1 MNLREA
7 VSYVQSQGLD
17 SGDAYALVLHALG
30 RAITERAWLLAHG
43 EQDLSTRAVSQLT
56 QAVQRRAHD
65 EPVAYITGC
74 KEFYGLPLAVDA
86 RVLDPRADTETLV
99 DWTLEALA
107 NKPKARVLD
116 LGTGSGAVALA
127 LKHQRPA
134 WEVYA
139 VDISADALAVAADN
153 ARRLHLTVQFA
164 QASWLQ
170 GCAGGC
176 KDRCKGG
183 FTGRFDAIVSNPPYI
198 AEGDAH
204 LTALRHEPCLALVSG
219 ADGLNAIRS
228 IVSQAPARLV
238 PGGWLLLEHGY
249 NQAVAVRHLLGA
261 AGLVTVQS
269 RRDLAGIERC
279 SGAQSQAA

>member
-7 VSYVQSQGLD
+7 VSYAQSQGLD
-17 SGDAYALVLHALG
+17 GSDAYALVLHALG
-30 RAITERAWLLAHG
+30 RALTERAWLLAHG
-43 EQDLSTRAVSQLT
+43 EQTLSANAVSRLT
-56 QAVQRRAHD
+56 QAVQRRAHG

-74 KEFYGLPLAVDA
+74 KEFYGLSLAVDA

-99 DWTLEALA
+99 DWALEALA
-107 NKPKARVLD
+107 DKPKARVLD

-134 WEVYA
+134 WEVHA

-153 ARRLHLTVQFA
+153 ARRLQLQVQFA

-170 GCAGGC
+170 GRAGL
-176 KDRCKGG
+176 
-183 FTGRFDAIVSNPPYI
+183 FDAIVSNPPYI

-204 LTALRHEPCLALVSG
+204 LPALHHEPRLALVSG
-219 ADGLNAIRS
+219 VDGLDALRAI
-228 IVSQAPARLV
+228 VGQAQVHLP

-249 NQAVAVRHLLGA
+249 NQASTVRQLLAA
-261 AGLVTVQS
+261 AGLAEGQS
-269 RRDLAGIERC
+269 RRDLSGIERC
-279 SGAQSQAA
+279 SGAQRPADSGFTP